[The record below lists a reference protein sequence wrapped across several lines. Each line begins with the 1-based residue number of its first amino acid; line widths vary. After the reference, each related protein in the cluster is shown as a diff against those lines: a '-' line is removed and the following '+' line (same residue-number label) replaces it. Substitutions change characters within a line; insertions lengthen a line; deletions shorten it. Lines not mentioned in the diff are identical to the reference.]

1 MGAMSRTDMV
11 IEVIGAFG
19 PQGAL
24 IGLLCALLVR
34 AVREDERARVNVLC
48 AATVLLAL
56 LLVGSA

>member
-1 MGAMSRTDMV
+1 MGALSRTDMI

-24 IGLLCALLVR
+24 LGLLCALLVR
-34 AVREDERARVNVLC
+34 ALREEKGSGGDLLC
-48 AATVLLAL
+48 AATVLLVL